1 LNNARLEYKYLV
13 PARRLTELRRALQP
27 FVEMDAYVKNPD
39 RAEYTVRSIY
49 LDTPDLE
56 CYQEKLDGVSMRKKY
71 RIRGYDQVQ
80 ADSVVFM
87 EIKNKIYNHILKNRA
102 PLPHRHLQSVLE
114 TGNYAPYVLAREIN
128 GPEHQSANYFLFYYH
143 RKNLHPVILIVYDR
157 EAFFCKFDRSL
168 RLTFDKN
175 VRSIPCSM
183 NAFHQEPLRY
193 AFSQYFIF
201 EVKFLKSVPGW
212 LQTII
217 HRFDLQRCSASKYE
231 ICLDSHK
238 QYGKFLGS
246 PYLALSRP
254 QADIEKF
261 IQKAV
266 HV

>member
-1 LNNARLEYKYLV
+1 
-13 PARRLTELRRALQP
+13 
-27 FVEMDAYVKNPD
+27 MIVK
-39 RAEYTVRSIY
+39 R
-49 LDTPDLE
+49 
-56 CYQEKLDGVSMRKKY
+56 
-71 RIRGYDQVQ
+71 
-80 ADSVVFM
+80 F
-87 EIKNKIYNHILKNRA
+87 
-102 PLPHRHLQSVLE
+102 
-114 TGNYAPYVLAREIN
+114 
-128 GPEHQSANYFLFYYH
+128 SAS
-143 RKNLHPVILIVYDR
+143 LIVLCGLPSTR
-157 EAFFCKFDRSL
+157 TCAA
-168 RLTFDKN
+168 
-175 VRSIPCSM
+175 IPCTT
-183 NAFHQEPLRY
+183 NAFHREPLRY
-193 AFSQYFIF
+193 ALSQYFIF